1 MQEDEVLSKITR
13 LLEKGCTMLAAH
25 HDCGAPLF
33 RCQGEIV
40 CPVCSFAEETSSP
53 DRARPSSS
61 SEEEM
66 DVRSSP
72 GRAHLQ
78 ESEEIV
84 DKSDDVDLALVQ
96 SGGQGDDEM
105 SKALGNLRSALLARL
120 QELTASVRGER
131 DLHMLKRQLDCLEG
145 LLRILRSLQG

>member
-40 CPVCSFAEETSSP
+40 CPVCSFADDPGSP
-53 DRARPSSS
+53 GKAQPSGPSG
-61 SEEEM
+61 EEM
-66 DVRSSP
+66 DVRSSS
-72 GRAHLQ
+72 GRARQ
-78 ESEEIV
+78 PEKEGIK
-84 DKSDDVDLALVQ
+84 DNPDDAVLVATQ
-96 SGGQGDDEM
+96 SSGQGGDEM
-105 SKALGNLRSALLARL
+105 PRALGGLRSALLARL
-120 QELTASVRGER
+120 QELTASVREER

-145 LLRILRSLQG
+145 LLRILRSLQE

>member
-40 CPVCSFAEETSSP
+40 CPVCSFADETSLP
-53 DRARPSSS
+53 ARAQPSGPSA
-61 SEEEM
+61 EGT
-66 DVRSSP
+66 DARSNP
-72 GRAHLQ
+72 GRARLHGG
-78 ESEEIV
+78 EEIA
-84 DKSDDVDLALVQ
+84 DKPDDSDLAAAQ
-96 SGGQGDDEM
+96 RSRQGEDEM
-105 SKALGNLRSALLARL
+105 SKALGGLRSALLARL
-120 QELTASVRGER
+120 QELTASVRDER

>member
-40 CPVCSFAEETSSP
+40 CPVCSFAEKTGSPARVQPSGSSGEET
-53 DRARPSSS
+53 
-61 SEEEM
+61 
-66 DVRSSP
+66 DVRSGS
-72 GRAHLQ
+72 GRAHQ
-78 ESEEIV
+78 PEKEEIE
-84 DKSDDVDLALVQ
+84 DNPDDANLEAAQ
-96 SGGQGDDEM
+96 SGRQGDIDE
-105 SKALGNLRSALLARL
+105 SKALSSLRSALLARL
-120 QELTASVRGER
+120 QELTASVRDER

-145 LLRILRSLQG
+145 MLRILRTLQG

>member
-13 LLEKGCTMLAAH
+13 LLERGCTMLAAH

-40 CPVCSFAEETSSP
+40 CPVCSFAEKTSLP
-53 DRARPSSS
+53 ARAQPSGPSG
-61 SEEEM
+61 EEM

-72 GRAHLQ
+72 GRARQQ
-78 ESEEIV
+78 ESEGIE
-84 DKSDDVDLALVQ
+84 DDPDDGGFGASQ
-96 SGGQGDDEM
+96 SGGQDKDEM
-105 SKALGNLRSALLARL
+105 SRTLAGLRTALLARL
-120 QELTASVRGER
+120 QELTASVRDER